1 MTMSMR
7 YIGDMKIKSKI
18 ALLFVILT
26 FALCSCGDSE
36 PELYTEKKC
45 FEYDLYFLEM
55 NEESRFA
62 ITDFLIRN
70 QNEYILGG
78 TYSLYESKL
87 VLISNHKDV
96 KLVFVADGDNWV
108 FDQEASEGLEN
119 LKFVIVGQSIWSPCN
134 IFPHF
139 K

>member
-1 MTMSMR
+1 MR
-7 YIGDMKIKSKI
+7 IKGK
-18 ALLFVILT
+18 FVLAFTILML
-26 FALCSCGDSE
+26 ALCSCGDPE
-36 PELYTEKKC
+36 PGVYTEKKT
-45 FEYDLYFLEM
+45 FTYDLFYLEM
-55 NEESRFA
+55 NEEGRFVVNDMLCR
-62 ITDFLIRN
+62 TVRQWFV
-70 QNEYILGG
+70 LGG

>member
-1 MTMSMR
+1 
-7 YIGDMKIKSKI
+7 MKIKSKI
-18 ALLFVILT
+18 ALLLVILM
-26 FALCSCGDSE
+26 FALCSCGGSE

-55 NEESRFA
+55 NEEGRFA